1 MIEGER
7 AVKCTKK
14 NTINTR
20 TSGDMTVGLLRLP
33 PDQHIG
39 IRDLASLHEEDRK
52 DEKRYSDKSPTGT
65 QVLPIN

>member
-1 MIEGER
+1 
-7 AVKCTKK
+7 
-14 NTINTR
+14 
-20 TSGDMTVGLLRLP
+20 MTVGLLRLP